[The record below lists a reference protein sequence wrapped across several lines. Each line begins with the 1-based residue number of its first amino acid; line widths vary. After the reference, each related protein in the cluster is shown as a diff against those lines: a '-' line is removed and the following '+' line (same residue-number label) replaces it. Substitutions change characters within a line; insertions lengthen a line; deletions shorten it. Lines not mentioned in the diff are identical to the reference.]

1 MKVLR
6 STTIGRFREV
16 RDEIEQKI
24 KGWLEHPEEELARL
38 KAERERERRER
49 AEAVRREADERL
61 QQMAAST
68 TATNTKNTTIGT
80 KPLPLEARSL

>member
-24 KGWLEHPEEELARL
+24 MGCLEHPEELARL

-61 QQMAAST
+61 QQTAAS
-68 TATNTKNTTIGT
+68 A
-80 KPLPLEARSL
+80 PERRSAS